1 MGFGEVSMPMTEHSA
16 EILAGSWPSQSV
28 MAWSGYAMAYTQQAN
43 SLFTQLDA
51 QMDIKEALAGM
62 EGAFIDSA
70 RGLVQSRETA
80 LQNRIAAY
88 RHIANKAHWAASELQ
103 STKTDLADIVHTT
116 EAKIKTARDNAEKA
130 KSAAAAIP
138 GAAAAIEA
146 DLKLAIQGLV
156 ATAKA
161 DAQRRDLQGATTVTA
176 LSNDIAQWSAPY
188 INSMLPEA
196 GAAPD
201 LGNMPAPP
209 PTGVPRT
216 PQNGSGKARPVDE
229 KTFKDSPLD
238 RQPQS
243 EQATESSQQR
253 REKNFQQ
260 TEMRNDRDAIRDAAN
275 GHPKPSNPSPASSAP
290 SSPASSGGSS
300 GGPASSIG
308 QMMRPASS
316 GSSSPSSSSSGAAS
330 PANAAQSSQLANGKP
345 GAVPATGANA
355 AAGAGGAGRGPGVAS
370 LGSGVAESSA
380 RLAAGAV
387 NTASN
392 VVSGAANVGGNVA
405 QNVAQ
410 AAAQAPAAASAS
422 MMPAAS
428 GPAGG
433 APMGMMPAAGAA
445 GGPAV
450 VNPVTGTPAGTPS
463 VGGGPSTT
471 SAAGLAP
478 ASSAGGL
485 TPQAAAGGSLAP
497 VAVQGPGARGVG
509 ADGACGDVLFQ
520 QAVDAGRDVISAMVA
535 QSVGVGYI
543 EIHYAVALVY
553 ERGGTVSAWM
563 ATSEGASYVP
573 LGVRV
578 PQAVQLS
585 VTDPVVGHELWEMS
599 AAAGGANPL
608 EIVVRQ
614 AAARE
619 MAAPGGRVLA
629 VASSLPMGQV
639 IDWAGEVGARPVSVD
654 PKAITVAAAPDM
666 AMVHRCAVA
675 MPWEW
680 RQANAFSEQDR
691 LKVAERHMHMASTA
705 GHLSSGACEEV
716 IELFESRQP
725 IDEALWRDVDR
736 ARFMSLI
743 EYEMAMR
750 SAGQG
755 GAEPARALASARAA
769 EVVLCLRNYATAEGC
784 ADLLYASRL
793 AGAPLNPAA
802 AVA

>member
-16 EILAGSWPSQSV
+16 AILAGSWPSQSV
-28 MAWSGYAMAYTQQAN
+28 MAWAGYGMAYTQQAN
-43 SLFTQLDA
+43 ALFRELDA

-103 STKTDLADIVHTT
+103 STKTDLADIVHAT
-116 EAKIKTARDNAEKA
+116 EEKIKTSRENANKA
-130 KSAAAAIP
+130 KQAAAAVP
-138 GAAAAIEA
+138 GAAEAIETQLQA
-146 DLKLAIQGLV
+146 TIAALVGEATRDAQARDLK
-156 ATAKA
+156 
-161 DAQRRDLQGATTVTA
+161 GATTVTA
-176 LSNDIAQWSAPY
+176 LSKDIEQWSAPY
-188 INSMLPEA
+188 INSMLPDA
-196 GAAPD
+196 GAPY
-201 LGNMPAPP
+201 LGTKTPP
-209 PTGVPRT
+209 PPAT
-216 PQNGSGKARPVDE
+216 PTPATPPSNAKPVDY
-229 KTFKDSPLD
+229 KTDAVPTNRLSDQQNATKDPPVD
-238 RQPQS
+238 QN
-243 EQATESSQQR
+243 T
-253 REKNFQQ
+253 QQ
-260 TEMRNDRDAIRDAAN
+260 TAMRNDRDVARDAAN
-275 GHPKPSNPSPASSAP
+275 GHAKPSNPSPASSAP
-290 SSPASSGGSS
+290 SSPASSGGS
-300 GGPASSIG
+300 GGSPASSIG

-316 GSSSPSSSSSGAAS
+316 GSSSPSSSSSGA
-330 PANAAQSSQLANGKP
+330 NAAQSSQFANAKP
-345 GAVPATGANA
+345 GAVPGTGANA
-355 AAGAGGAGRGPGVAS
+355 AAGAGSLGRASGLAS

-380 RLAAGAV
+380 RL
-387 NTASN
+387 
-392 VVSGAANVGGNVA
+392 VSGAVSSASNAVSGVANVGSNVA

-410 AAAQAPAAASAS
+410 AAAQAPAAAGS
-422 MMPAAS
+422 MPAAAV
-428 GPAGG
+428 PAGG
-433 APMGMMPAAGAA
+433 AAMGMMPAAAATSGA
-445 GGPAV
+445 AV
-450 VNPVTGTPAGTPS
+450 VNPVSATSAGTPA

-471 SAAGLAP
+471 PATGPAP
-478 ASSAGGL
+478 VSSGGGV
-485 TPQAAAGGSLAP
+485 TSQAASGGSVAP
-497 VAVQGPGARGVG
+497 VAVPGPGVRGVG
-509 ADGACGDVLFQ
+509 ADGASGDVLFQ
-520 QAVDAGRDVISAMVA
+520 QAMDAGRDVISAMVT

-578 PQAVQLS
+578 PRAVQLS

-599 AAAGGANPL
+599 SAAGGGSPL

-654 PKAITVAAAPDM
+654 PKAITAAAAPDM

-691 LKVAERHMHMASTA
+691 LKVAARHMHMASTA

-716 IELFESRQP
+716 IELFESRKP
-725 IDEALWRDVDR
+725 IDEARWRDVDR

>member
-1 MGFGEVSMPMTEHSA
+1 MPMTEHSA

-28 MAWSGYAMAYTQQAN
+28 MAWSGYGMAYAQQAN

-62 EGAFIDSA
+62 DGAFIDSA
-70 RGLVQSRETA
+70 RELVNGRETA

-103 STKTDLADIVHTT
+103 STKTDLSDIVNAA
-116 EAKIKTARDNAEKA
+116 ENKIKVSRDNAEKA
-130 KSAAAAIP
+130 KSAATAIP
-138 GAAAAIEA
+138 GAVAAIEA
-146 DLKLAIQGLV
+146 DLRLAIQGIV

-176 LSNDIAQWSAPY
+176 LSNDVAQWSAPY

-196 GAAPD
+196 GAPSD
-201 LGNMPAPP
+201 LGNLPAAP
-209 PTGVPRT
+209 PTGVPRA
-216 PQNGSGKARPVDE
+216 PQNGSGQTRPVDE
-229 KTFKDSPLD
+229 RTFKDSPLD

-243 EQATESSQQR
+243 EQAPESSQQR

-260 TEMRNDRDAIRDAAN
+260 TEMRNDRDVARDAAN

-290 SSPASSGGSS
+290 SSPASSGGS
-300 GGPASSIG
+300 GGSPASSIG

-330 PANAAQSSQLANGKP
+330 PANAAQSSQFANAKP
-345 GAVPATGANA
+345 GAVPGTGANA
-355 AAGAGGAGRGPGVAS
+355 AAGAGSLGRASGLAS

-380 RLAAGAV
+380 RLVSGAV
-387 NTASN
+387 STASN
-392 VVSGAANVGGNVA
+392 AVSGAANVGSNVA

-410 AAAQAPAAASAS
+410 AAAQAPAAAGS
-422 MMPAAS
+422 MPAAAV
-428 GPAGG
+428 PAGG
-433 APMGMMPAAGAA
+433 AGMGMMPAAAAA

-450 VNPVTGTPAGTPS
+450 VNPVSGTSAGTPA

-471 SAAGLAP
+471 PATGPAP
-478 ASSAGGL
+478 VSSAGGL
-485 TPQAAAGGSLAP
+485 TSQAASGGSLAP
-497 VAVQGPGARGVG
+497 VAVQGPGVRGVG
-509 ADGACGDVLFQ
+509 ADGASGDVLFQ
-520 QAVDAGRDVISAMVA
+520 QAMDAGRDVISAMVA

-599 AAAGGANPL
+599 SAAGGGSPL

-654 PKAITVAAAPDM
+654 PKAITAAAAPDM

-691 LKVAERHMHMASTA
+691 LKVAARHMHMASTA

-716 IELFESRQP
+716 IELFESRTP
-725 IDEALWRDVDR
+725 IDEARWRDVDR

>member
-1 MGFGEVSMPMTEHSA
+1 MGFGEISMPMTEHSA
-16 EILAGSWPSQSV
+16 AILAGSWPSQSV
-28 MAWSGYAMAYTQQAN
+28 MAWAGYGMAYTQQAN
-43 SLFTQLDA
+43 ALFRELDA

-103 STKTDLADIVHTT
+103 STKTDLADIVHAT
-116 EAKIKTARDNAEKA
+116 EEKIKTSRENAEKA
-130 KSAAAAIP
+130 KQAAAAVP

-146 DLKLAIQGLV
+146 QLQAAIAGMV
-156 ATAKA
+156 GDAKR
-161 DAQRRDLQGATTVTA
+161 DAQARDLRGANTVTA
-176 LSNDIAQWSAPY
+176 LSKDIAQWSAPY

-196 GAAPD
+196 SGATD
-201 LGNMPAPP
+201 LGTMLPATPGPAGPAPGAK
-209 PTGVPRT
+209 PTDYSTSNNLREANPSAEAPKQGEGT
-216 PQNGSGKARPVDE
+216 NPQ
-229 KTFKDSPLD
+229 
-238 RQPQS
+238 
-243 EQATESSQQR
+243 
-253 REKNFQQ
+253 QQ
-260 TEMRNDRDAIRDAAN
+260 TERGIQQTAMRSPDKTDPSEVAKRD
-275 GHPKPSNPSPASSAP
+275 KPTSPGSPAP
-290 SSPASSGGSS
+290 LSPASSGGS
-300 GGPASSIG
+300 GGSPASSIG

-330 PANAAQSSQLANGKP
+330 PANAAQSSQFANAKS
-345 GAVPATGANA
+345 GAVPGTGANA
-355 AAGAGGAGRGPGVAS
+355 AAGAGSLGRASGLAS

-380 RLAAGAV
+380 RLVSGAV
-387 NTASN
+387 STASN
-392 VVSGAANVGGNVA
+392 AVSGAANVGSNVA

-410 AAAQAPAAASAS
+410 AAAQAPAAAGS
-422 MMPAAS
+422 MPAAAV
-428 GPAGG
+428 PAGG
-433 APMGMMPAAGAA
+433 AAMGMMPAAAAA

-450 VNPVTGTPAGTPS
+450 VNPVSATSAGTPA
-463 VGGGPSTT
+463 VGGGPSATPAT
-471 SAAGLAP
+471 GPAP
-478 ASSAGGL
+478 VSSAGGL
-485 TPQAAAGGSLAP
+485 TPQAASGGSLAP
-497 VAVQGPGARGVG
+497 VAVPGPGVRGVG
-509 ADGACGDVLFQ
+509 ADGASGDVLFQ
-520 QAVDAGRDVISAMVA
+520 QAMDAGRDVISAMVA

-599 AAAGGANPL
+599 SAAGGGSPL

-639 IDWAGEVGARPVSVD
+639 IDWAGEVGARPVSVN
-654 PKAITVAAAPDM
+654 PKAITAAAAPDM

-691 LKVAERHMHMASTA
+691 LKVAARHMHMASTA

-716 IELFESRQP
+716 IELFESRKP
-725 IDEALWRDVDR
+725 IDEARWRDVDR